1 MASNKR
7 TKSRARDCSL
17 MKNQRIALSRA
28 KERAKSKKSTCGAC
42 GKVDHATKLRC
53 SQCLTNTGTT
63 VTYCNRSCQKADWKT
78 HKKVCGKNA
87 AGCAHKKDNILA
99 EDVKKKYGCN
109 PDLNSPKV
117 VLSINHVLSK
127 LNKPVLVLVPI
138 WDFWF
143 SEHLYS
149 SDGREKS
156 HKTKTE
162 YDDREDVQKKDIK
175 KNTKR
180 LIKKWFQLE
189 KTGNAQFTR
198 EDISDFAK
206 LVIDGY
212 NLGVDGISL
221 ADTQYF
227 LSTKLTSS
235 LLFDEDGNFMMADVA
250 FPIIYESPPH
260 SGWHYTE
267 PNPESPLSPFSLY
280 HLKTTVAK
288 TPAMQSN
295 PVLFVIALLQ
305 AQQALWSRQ
314 DQTASYD
321 SPPDEINLIENVH
334 YKFGPPD
341 ESNLCNLCIVGGLRF
356 RVRLDG
362 RTVFVGEHE
371 NWLLADFVDALPT
384 IAKDERKKVQ
394 EHLATMINEAVTKN
408 KFTMIVDEKV
418 VTKQGKSTKSFIA
431 RLPFLSRKQ
440 RRLLNQKLRGKEKNG
455 GGEK

>member
-17 MKNQRIALSRA
+17 MKNQRIALSHA

-78 HKKVCGKNA
+78 HKKVCGTNA
-87 AGCAHKKDNILA
+87 VVSAHKKDNILA

-250 FPIIYESPPH
+250 FPITYESPPH
-260 SGWHYTE
+260 SGWHYTF
-267 PNPESPLSPFSLY
+267 SPFSL
-280 HLKTTVAK
+280 TK

-295 PVLFVIALLQ
+295 PVLYAIALLKALQ
-305 AQQALWSRQ
+305 AMWSRQ
-314 DQTASYD
+314 DQNASYD

-334 YKFGPPD
+334 YKFG
-341 ESNLCNLCIVGGLRF
+341 SNDGNGIDIEKNTQGNLCIVGGLRF
-356 RVRLDG
+356 KIRLDG

-371 NWLLADFVDALPT
+371 NWLLADFVNALPT
-384 IAKDERKKVQ
+384 IVSKDERKKVQ

>member
-78 HKKVCGKNA
+78 HKKVCGTNA
-87 AGCAHKKDNILA
+87 VVSAHKKDNILA
-99 EDVKKKYGCN
+99 AERIIDTKNVKKKYGCD
-109 PDLNSPKV
+109 PDQNSPKV

-198 EDISDFAK
+198 EDIYEFAL

-221 ADTQYF
+221 VDTQYF
-227 LSTKLTSS
+227 VLQNYNM
-235 LLFDEDGNFMMADVA
+235 LFDEDGNLMMDDVA
-250 FPIIYESPPH
+250 FPITYESPPYC
-260 SGWHYTE
+260 GWHYTE
-267 PNPESPLSPFSLY
+267 PNPESPLV
-280 HLKTTVAK
+280 VAQ

-295 PVLFVIALLQ
+295 PVLYAIALLKALQ
-305 AQQALWSRQ
+305 AMWSRQ
-314 DQTASYD
+314 DQNASYD

-384 IAKDERKKVQ
+384 IVSKDERKKVQ
-394 EHLATMINEAVTKN
+394 EHLATVINEAVTKN
-408 KFTMIVDEKV
+408 KYTMIIDGKV
-418 VTKQGKSTKSFIA
+418 VTKQGKRIKSFIA

-440 RRLLNQKLRGKEKNG
+440 RRLLQKKLCGKEKNG
-455 GGEK
+455 GVEK